1 MNFRKRKKLRLV
13 FFVSI
18 KKESGTDDT
27 DVLSVPEKHV
37 NYLYIL
43 YLFRKLGN
51 PDSELSSDLTA
62 MHPVKPDIVSSIRL

>member
-1 MNFRKRKKLRLV
+1 M
-13 FFVSI
+13 SI

-37 NYLYIL
+37 NYLYVL

-51 PDSELSSDLTA
+51 PDFELSSDLLA
-62 MHPVKPDIVSSIRL
+62 MHLVK